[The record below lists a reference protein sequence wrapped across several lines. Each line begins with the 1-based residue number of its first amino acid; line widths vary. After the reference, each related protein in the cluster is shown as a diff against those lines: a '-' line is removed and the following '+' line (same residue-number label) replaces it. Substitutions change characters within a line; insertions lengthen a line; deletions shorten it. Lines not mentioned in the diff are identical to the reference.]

1 MPKRNPATAERGPL
15 GAAEPRRKRKKLQ
28 TSFLPMQTRRQ
39 RLGAAGHPSTSTP
52 VHSDAPPPVIGPS
65 PAHTSPATSF
75 RPHLGTSRAGEQPTP
90 TLHPSSPTPAGDR
103 TVDPPSQEANLTG
116 QDTLTSQVSTLTS
129 QVAKLS
135 SVLYPAQHP
144 GPVAPSRAIKGRTAA
159 KKMLQQQCKTIGC
172 KHCSWTGRSGL
183 GYEKHITRHHSDIP
197 GILWLAP
204 RGIFPPTGP
213 QGATSTFTSDSSSSP
228 ES

>member
-1 MPKRNPATAERGPL
+1 MVCQSATQPPPSEGPL
-15 GAAEPRRKRKKLQ
+15 EPPSHAESGRSCRRPFRRCRRGGKARCCRPSLHLDPRSL
-28 TSFLPMQTRRQ
+28 RR
-39 RLGAAGHPSTSTP
+39 
-52 VHSDAPPPVIGPS
+52 PPPVIGPS

-75 RPHLGTSRAGEQPTP
+75 CPHLGTSHAGEQSTP
-90 TLHPSSPTPAGDR
+90 ALHPSSPTPAGDR
-103 TVDPPSQEANLTG
+103 TVDTPSQEANLTG

-183 GYEKHITRHHSDIP
+183 GYEKHRHHSDIP

-204 RGIFPPTGP
+204 RGIFPPTRL

>member
-28 TSFLPMQTRRQ
+28 TSFSPM
-39 RLGAAGHPSTSTP
+39 
-52 VHSDAPPPVIGPS
+52 
-65 PAHTSPATSF
+65 
-75 RPHLGTSRAGEQPTP
+75 PT
-90 TLHPSSPTPAGDR
+90 
-103 TVDPPSQEANLTG
+103 
-116 QDTLTSQVSTLTS
+116 
-129 QVAKLS
+129 VAKLS

-183 GYEKHITRHHSDIP
+183 GYEKHRHHSDIP

-204 RGIFPPTGP
+204 RGIFPPTGL